1 MPTANPFD
9 LKFHHQRPKFQVND
23 LQVLRQKRDQQI
35 GPKRQSEE
43 DQECPEKTKQ
53 EEQTQPT
60 ASVAPATCPAAQR
73 YLSRSDSAAKILETD
88 G

>member
-9 LKFHHQRPKFQVND
+9 LKFLHQKPKSQANGQ
-23 LQVLRQKRDQQI
+23 QVLHLRKGQQI
-35 GPKRQSEE
+35 GPKKQSEE

-60 ASVAPATCPAAQR
+60 ASVAPATCPGAQR
-73 YLSRSDSAAKILETD
+73 YLSMSDSAAKILETD